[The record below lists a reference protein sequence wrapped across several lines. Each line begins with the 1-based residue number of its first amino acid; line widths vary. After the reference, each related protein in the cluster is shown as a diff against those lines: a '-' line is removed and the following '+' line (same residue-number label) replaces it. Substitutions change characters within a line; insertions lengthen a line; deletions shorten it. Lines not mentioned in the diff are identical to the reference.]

1 MKVVMY
7 SGDKMGGAGRAAR
20 RMHLAL
26 NRFSTVT
33 SHLVVPTDLNATTG
47 TTQIEKSTSSRILG
61 ALRPGLDRLPLK
73 LSKDATQTPRSFA
86 WLSTLSAKQIN
97 SSEADIVHLHWTC
110 AGLLS
115 IEQIGKLEK
124 PVVWTMHDMWAFCGT
139 EHLAEYG
146 PNARW
151 RNGYSPTTRPVT
163 LRGMDVDQLAWNRKR
178 KAWQKGMHITAPST
192 WLSDCVINSS
202 LMSNWDVCTIPNTL
216 DTDVYKCHEKHVA
229 RAVFNLPTE
238 KKLILFGAFMGTALP
253 YKGWDLLQETI
264 SALGKVKQ
272 TVELVVIGQNA
283 PEHPINLGVAIH
295 WMGHLFDDASLAL
308 LYSAVD
314 VTVVPSRIESFSQM
328 ASEAMACGCPVVA
341 FDTTGLKDVVVHMQ
355 TGYLANAF
363 DTEDMAQGITTLIED
378 EDLHNTLSNNSRLRA
393 VDLWSMQ
400 SVAPQLELLYKN
412 ILKQSSST

>member
-1 MKVVMY
+1 
-7 SGDKMGGAGRAAR
+7 
-20 RMHLAL
+20 
-26 NRFSTVT
+26 
-33 SHLVVPTDLNATTG
+33 
-47 TTQIEKSTSSRILG
+47 
-61 ALRPGLDRLPLK
+61 
-73 LSKDATQTPRSFA
+73 
-86 WLSTLSAKQIN
+86 
-97 SSEADIVHLHWTC
+97 
-110 AGLLS
+110 
-115 IEQIGKLEK
+115 
-124 PVVWTMHDMWAFCGT
+124 MHDMWAFCGT

-151 RNGYSPTTRPVT
+151 RNGYSPTTRPAT
-163 LRGMDVDQLAWNRKR
+163 LRGMDVDQVAWARKR
-178 KAWQKGMHITAPST
+178 KAWQKMYITAPST

-202 LMSNWDVCTIPNTL
+202 LMSNWNVYTIPNTL

-264 SALGKVKQ
+264 GALGKVKQ

-283 PEHPINLGVAIH
+283 PEHPINLGVGIH

-363 DTEDMAQGITTLIED
+363 DTEDMARGITALIED
-378 EDLHNTLSNNSRLRA
+378 EDLHSTLSNNSRLRA

-412 ILKQSSST
+412 VLKQSSST

>member
-295 WMGHLFDDASLAL
+295 WMGHLFDDASLA
-308 LYSAVD
+308 
-314 VTVVPSRIESFSQM
+314 
-328 ASEAMACGCPVVA
+328 
-341 FDTTGLKDVVVHMQ
+341 
-355 TGYLANAF
+355 
-363 DTEDMAQGITTLIED
+363 
-378 EDLHNTLSNNSRLRA
+378 
-393 VDLWSMQ
+393 
-400 SVAPQLELLYKN
+400 
-412 ILKQSSST
+412 

>member
-1 MKVVMY
+1 MKVIMY

-26 NRFSTVT
+26 NRFGTAT
-33 SHLVVPTDLNATTG
+33 SRLVVPTDLNATTE
-47 TTQIEKSTSSRILG
+47 TIQIENSTPSRILG
-61 ALRPGLDRLPLK
+61 VLRPGLDRLPLK
-73 LSKDATQTPRSFA
+73 LSKDTTQTPRSFA
-86 WLSTLSAKQIN
+86 WMSALSAKQIN

-115 IEQIGKLEK
+115 IEQIGKIEK

-151 RNGYSPTTRPVT
+151 RNGYGPTTRPAT
-163 LRGMDVDQLAWNRKR
+163 LRGMDVDQLAWTRKR
-178 KAWQKGMHITAPST
+178 KAWQKRMYITTPST
-192 WLSDCVINSS
+192 WLSNCVINSS

-216 DTDVYKCHEKHVA
+216 DTDVYKCHEKQVA
-229 RAVFNLPTE
+229 RAVFNLPTD

-264 SALGKVKQ
+264 SALGKLKQ

-283 PEHPINLGVAIH
+283 PKHPINLGVSIH

-363 DTEDMAQGITTLIED
+363 DTEDMARGITTLIED
-378 EDLHNTLSNNSRLRA
+378 EDLHNTVSMNSRLRA

-412 ILKQSSST
+412 VLKQSSST